1 MPVKRPL
8 ARYVLP
14 FVLAAAAALARVPA
28 LAAQEDNLTLDQAIG
43 LALARNP
50 EVLAA
55 QTRMEAARGRTLQL
69 KSRPEPQA
77 SASVEGLPLPG
88 LRKEGDEVEVHLGLE
103 QVFEYPGKRSLRTE
117 IGREGE
123 DIASAELDRV
133 RLLLTARVKRA
144 YWRSVFAAAAAE
156 ALERSA
162 GRLDALLDDLQAKY
176 RTGAGGYDDV
186 LRARAEKARLRNQIL
201 DQAKEKRTAELEL
214 DELLGNTQGQPLSL
228 STAMPFA
235 PLEIDAAALVER
247 ARTMLPSYRLAALRT
262 EMADTTV
269 KLAGL
274 SRRPDFLAGF
284 LLPSIRPNAWGVS
297 FGLTMPF
304 LRPGRA
310 KGAAMET
317 AAEAA
322 ASRIAAGALERRVRT
337 AVESAYA
344 EAKSAEEQVRV
355 YEQSLL
361 KELEDELGIQLEY
374 FRYGKTGT
382 LNILDLYRT
391 FVSAQVEHLRALL
404 LYNLALAD
412 LEVAGES
419 TD

>member
-8 ARYVLP
+8 VIAIAAVLSVLP
-14 FVLAAAAALARVPA
+14 ALR
-28 LAAQEDNLTLDQAIG
+28 AQEAGLTLDQAVD

-50 EVLAA
+50 EVLTA
-55 QTRMEAARGRTLQL
+55 QAQIEAARGRTLQL
-69 KSRPEPQA
+69 KSRPMPQVAA
-77 SASVEGLPLPG
+77 SLEGIPLPG
-88 LRKEGDEVEVHLGLE
+88 LKKEGDETEVHLGIE
-103 QVFEYPGKRSLRTE
+103 QIFEYPGKRALRSD

-123 DIASAELDRV
+123 NVAAAELDRV
-133 RLLLTARVKRA
+133 RVLLAARVKRA
-144 YWRSVFAAAAAE
+144 YWRAVFAAGAAE
-156 ALERSA
+156 ALQRSS

-176 RTGAGGYDDV
+176 RTGAAGYDDV

-201 DQAKEKRTAELEL
+201 DQDKEKRTAELEL
-214 DELLGNTQGQPLSL
+214 DELLGNPPGQSLVL
-228 STAMPFA
+228 STAMGFM
-235 PLEIDAAALVER
+235 PLQVDAATLVER
-247 ARTMLPSYRLAALRT
+247 AKTTLPSYRLAALRT
-262 EMADTTV
+262 EMADTSL

-310 KGAAMET
+310 KGE

-322 ASRIAAGALERRVRT
+322 AAAQASRVSAGALDRRVRT

-344 EAKSAEEQVRV
+344 AAKAAEEQVRV

-361 KELEDELGIQLEY
+361 QDLEDELGIQLEY

-382 LNILDLYRT
+382 LSILDLHRT

-419 TD
+419 MD